1 MATQF
6 TNLMVYQNGYEASSK
21 VITTQ
26 DQMDQALL
34 AIQV

>member
-1 MATQF
+1 MI
-6 TNLMVYQNGYEASSK
+6 YQNGYEASSK

-26 DQMDQALL
+26 DQMDQTLL